1 MRRIRNV
8 EMKKNNLLMLINPPI
23 KLAGGPIVIN

>member
-1 MRRIRNV
+1 MRRIHNR

-23 KLAGGPIVIN
+23 KLPGGPMVIN